1 MKITHVA
8 GFAPIVTDLAASKRF
23 YLETLGLPMDAA
35 DDYPMTDDIP
45 GLRHFG
51 LWTLEGAAQSCF
63 GTDEWPA
70 DLPVPQGA
78 LEFDV
83 ASVDEVAAAAAE
95 LEAAGYR
102 LLAGPR
108 AEPWGQTVA
117 RLLSPEGLLAGVTH
131 TPWQHGPESAS

>member
-8 GFAPIVTDLAASKRF
+8 GFAPIVTDMTASKRL

-35 DDYPMTDDIP
+35 ADYPMTDGIP

-63 GTDEWPA
+63 GTDTWPA
-70 DLPVPQGA
+70 ELPIPQGS

-83 ASVDEVAAAAAE
+83 GSAGEVTSAAAE
-95 LEAAGYR
+95 LEAAGHQ

-117 RLLSPEGLLAGVTH
+117 RLLSPEGLLIGVTH
-131 TPWQHGPESAS
+131 TPWQHGAA

>member
-8 GFAPIVTDLAASKRF
+8 GFAPIVPDLAASKRF
-23 YLETLGLPMDAA
+23 YLDTLGLPMEAA

-51 LWTLEGAAQSCF
+51 LWSLAEAARSCF
-63 GTDEWPA
+63 GTETWPD
-70 DLPVPQGA
+70 DLPTPQGA

-83 ASVDEVAAAAAE
+83 ATAGEVAEAAAE

-108 AEPWGQTVA
+108 EEPWGQIVA
-117 RLLSPEGLLAGVTH
+117 RLLSPEGLLVGVTH
-131 TPWQHGPESAS
+131 TPWQHGAIE

>member
-8 GFAPIVTDLAASKRF
+8 GFAPLVTDLAASKRF
-23 YLETLGLPMDAA
+23 YIETLGLPMDAA
-35 DDYPMTDDIP
+35 GDYPMTDDIP

-51 LWTLEGAAQSCF
+51 LWTLQGAAQSCF

-70 DLPVPQGA
+70 DLPVPQGC

-83 ASVDEVAAAAAE
+83 ATTAEVASAAAE

-102 LLAGPR
+102 ILAGPR
-108 AEPWGQTVA
+108 EEPWGQTTA
-117 RLLSPEGLLAGVTH
+117 RLLSPEGLLASVTH
-131 TPWQHGPESAS
+131 TPWQHGAAE